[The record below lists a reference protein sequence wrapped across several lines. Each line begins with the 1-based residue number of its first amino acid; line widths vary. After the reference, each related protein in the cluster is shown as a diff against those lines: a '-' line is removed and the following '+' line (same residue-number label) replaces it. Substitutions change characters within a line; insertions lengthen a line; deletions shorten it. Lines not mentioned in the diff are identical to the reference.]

1 MRTINLEDLLY
12 DEKTGIYYDSET
24 QKSFICDV
32 DGDIYEKESKGSIVY
47 SNIAENV

>member
-32 DGDIYEKESKGSIVY
+32 DGDIYEKV
-47 SNIAENV
+47 SNGNAVASENV